1 MTRQADG
8 HTSNQGQRSRFSVV
22 EVGQILRRFGDTN
35 IVGAFDLLVTVTG
48 QNSIEAVYPN
58 LSIFYYWS
66 QTGKV
71 LMR

>member
-1 MTRQADG
+1 MVARQNA
-8 HTSNQGQRSRFSVV
+8 SES
-22 EVGQILRRFGDTN
+22 TN
-35 IVGAFDLLVTVTG
+35 
-48 QNSIEAVYPN
+48 PN